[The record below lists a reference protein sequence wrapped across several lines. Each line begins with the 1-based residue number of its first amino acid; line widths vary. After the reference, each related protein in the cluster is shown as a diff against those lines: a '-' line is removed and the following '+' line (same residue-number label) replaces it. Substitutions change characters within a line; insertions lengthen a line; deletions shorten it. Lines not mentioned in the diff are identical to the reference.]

1 MVSLD
6 REFNVITEFKNELKP
21 EDIKIFLYS
30 MPIKDINERHSEN
43 YAIVQELKKINEN
56 PNIVFNEHII
66 ASFNPII
73 NWGKYKDI
81 DVKPDNR
88 NIDLD
93 NPTERKILERL
104 LLCDIKNNINNNTTW
119 AQQNKYEIRGN
130 ANPAV
135 YLRKPIYLNDNLII
149 RR

>member
-1 MVSLD
+1 MCIRD
-6 REFNVITEFKNELKP
+6 R
-21 EDIKIFLYS
+21 Y
-30 MPIKDINERHSEN
+30 
-43 YAIVQELKKINEN
+43 
-56 PNIVFNEHII
+56 II

-88 NIDLD
+88 NINLD

-119 AQQNKYEIRGN
+119 EQQNKYEIRGN

-135 YLRKPIYLNDNLII
+135 YLRKPIYLNAVSYTHLPFEDKTIKNIGENINNLLVNIKDSEL
-149 RR
+149 